1 METSCRF
8 AAVGAKDKLSALLD
22 RLEGT
27 HERVTITRGGHA
39 AAVLISPDDLV
50 ALQETPEAPEGGSP
64 KIRREA
70 IGSPSGGPIAF
81 AFRLWYSE
89 PIMSPMPRLMQ
100 IPNRDLGDITKL
112 IHEFDRKHIS
122 RAGGSRLPSGGWG
135 VLAPRWVWLSF

>member
-70 IGSPSGGPIAF
+70 IGSPSGGPYC
-81 AFRLWYSE
+81 FRIS
-89 PIMSPMPRLMQ
+89 IVV
-100 IPNRDLGDITKL
+100 LGTHYVANAASDANPK
-112 IHEFDRKHIS
+112 
-122 RAGGSRLPSGGWG
+122 
-135 VLAPRWVWLSF
+135 